1 MLAWFLLTHLSCLFR
16 LSFLLLC
23 SCSGVPSRFLTI
35 ATQMRGGGGA
45 FPWCWDAG
53 RHCITPHES
62 PSRTLPPRHCQG
74 QPWSPSTTQV
84 LFCSETWLV
93 PRGCRNWGSRN
104 TLSHIILEAR
114 SLKSGPCSS
123 KGAREESLLP
133 LPVSGGSWRLLVS
146 LAFSSITPV
155 SASIFSWPLLYVHM
169 CPHSVSYKDLS
180 RDLGPIG

>member
-1 MLAWFLLTHLSCLFR
+1 MVSAHTSLVFISPLFSASLLLFR
-16 LSFLLLC
+16 SPFKIPHY
-23 SCSGVPSRFLTI
+23 SDSNAGW
-35 ATQMRGGGGA
+35 GGA

-62 PSRTLPPRHCQG
+62 PSLTLPPRHCQG

-93 PRGCRNWGSRN
+93 PRSCRNWGSRN

-155 SASIFSWPLLYVHM
+155 SASIFSWPLLYVRM